1 MVGFVLTCLF
11 CPKNVGGVNDSDDCG
26 DSVGIVID
34 DGVGVGGIAGSAHFT
49 ELVRVR

>member
-1 MVGFVLTCLF
+1 MVGFVLACLF
-11 CPKNVGGVNDSDDCG
+11 CPKNVGGVNTSDDCEL
-26 DSVGIVID
+26 SVGIVID